1 MVARGALPS
10 GGPRVSPL
18 RVSGDVSRH
27 HSVSRGQAR
36 REVET
41 AARSLGIQSPLLDVR
56 KAEDIG
62 PAFDTASSQRMDA
75 LTVQLNT
82 VTQTNRQFI
91 ALLAASHRLPAIYVP
106 RHPFRAC

>member
-27 HSVSRGQAR
+27 HPVSRGQAY
-36 REVET
+36 REAET

-56 KAEDIG
+56 TSPNSWEIDLGDGTLKIRG
-62 PAFDTASSQRMDA
+62 G
-75 LTVQLNT
+75 
-82 VTQTNRQFI
+82 
-91 ALLAASHRLPAIYVP
+91 VP
-106 RHPFRAC
+106 GGVPFRATYEGGTTRSRKTGP